1 MAVIQSTLIFYASS
15 RGFGTSITL
24 LDEHRLGQIQAVS
37 LRSSGQPQETNQ
49 SVDCNKRC
57 ICAGHHLSLQMLRA
71 RNLPASHASK
81 TTQQSV
87 MGYVGL
93 VYRVASSRDIH
104 VAGKL

>member
-1 MAVIQSTLIFYASS
+1 MIQSTLIFYASS

-24 LDEHRLGQIQAVS
+24 LEDEHRLDQIQAVS
-37 LRSSGQPQETNQ
+37 LRSPGQLQETNQ
-49 SVDCNKRC
+49 SVNCNKRC
-57 ICAGHHLSLQMLRA
+57 ICACHRLPLQMLRP

-104 VAGKL
+104 VAGEL